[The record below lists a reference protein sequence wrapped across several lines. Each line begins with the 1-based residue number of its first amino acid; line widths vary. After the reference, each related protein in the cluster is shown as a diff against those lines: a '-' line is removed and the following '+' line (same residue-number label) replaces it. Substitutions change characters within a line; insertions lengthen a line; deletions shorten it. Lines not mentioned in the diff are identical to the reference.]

1 MATLSISANSV
12 SIPGMVSVKATEIV
26 PPPGWALMERQLLH
40 LMEEAVNLA
49 AEKYSRPDGTPYN
62 VNDVDD
68 TYEAHSYRGLLYA
81 IGADDSVL
89 EIGRREWNAITRV
102 YDDGI
107 VRQDDDPVHPEFR
120 IHPRA
125 RARHFPR
132 RESSP
137 GTLWWSRCRLPPLRR
152 PRYNLSALAV

>member
-26 PPPGWALMERQLLH
+26 PPPGWALMERQLIH

-120 IHPRA
+120 IQLHN
-125 RARHFPR
+125 
-132 RESSP
+132 EY
-137 GTLWWSRCRLPPLRR
+137 
-152 PRYNLSALAV
+152 YNLNGPADWFHMGEGNQSFYSFGLAEPTNSSWNGD